1 MSMAEG
7 SDLRIG
13 VLASTHGIHG
23 EVNILPVS
31 GDPERFKTL
40 KDCYLVCRGK
50 KMPLH
55 AVGVKFVRKFAVVKF
70 KEFEDISQAEIYR
83 GADIFVTRE
92 NALTPPPGEYFIADL
107 IGQKVVT
114 DEGEELGTL
123 EDIFETGASNV
134 YSVITPEGKEIL
146 IPAVKPFVVG
156 HDMENGITT
165 VHLIPGMR
173 D

>member
-1 MSMAEG
+1 MAEG

-23 EVNILPVS
+23 EVNILPVT
-31 GDPERFKTL
+31 DNPERFSTL
-40 KDCYLVCRGK
+40 KECYLVCRGK
-50 KMPLH
+50 KLTLH
-55 AVGVKFVRKFAVVKF
+55 AEGVKFVRKFAVIKF
-70 KEFEDISQAEIYR
+70 REFGDISEAERYR
-83 GADIFVTRE
+83 GADVYVTRE

-114 DEGEELGTL
+114 DEGEPLGIL
-123 EDIFETGASNV
+123 EDIFATGASNV
-134 YSVITPEGKEIL
+134 YSVITPEGREIL

-156 HDMENGITT
+156 HDMEQGVTT

-173 D
+173 E